1 MKSNRR
7 SFDSL
12 RSASVAQDDSVVGER
27 AWMDEALGETPYSTV
42 KLRKF
47 FRAGKAWPVAE

>member
-27 AWMDEALGETPYSTV
+27 AWMDEALGETPYSTG